1 MINNLVLESKFLTF
15 SRNKGQPDKSLGDC
29 DLCFDFAHLLSNFI
43 TLDRKRNLRKPGIL
57 PSFDTDASLFGE

>member
-1 MINNLVLESKFLTF
+1 MVNPLAGVNL
-15 SRNKGQPDKSLGDC
+15 KSLGDC

-43 TLDRKRNLRKPGIL
+43 TLDRKRNLRKPGRL

>member
-15 SRNKGQPDKSLGDC
+15 GQPQELGDC
-29 DLCFDFAHLLSNFI
+29 DLCFEFAHLLSTFI
-43 TLDRKRNLRKPGIL
+43 TLDRKRNLRKPGIM

>member
-1 MINNLVLESKFLTF
+1 MVNPGVNL
-15 SRNKGQPDKSLGDC
+15 KSLGDC
-29 DLCFDFAHLLSNFI
+29 DLCFDFALSNFI